1 MCRCST
7 QKQHFHTPTPHQ
19 PKLKNLFCVL
29 PDNPLTLQLALRF
42 SNFHTTAHK
51 TPDFQLPNARHPLR
65 KKVIECLLEILIF
78 RDERREILECLN
90 EMDHPSSESEIDV
103 ISMNSE
109 NTFSDFNST
118 PRRSSIQSWIEPVLS
133 RAGNW
138 HQIFDNFHVILFKV
152 RWFICGENRWNCR
165 EIVQPSTP
173 TVIQFSTTS
182 KHYDVLVTFQCKIYI
197 NTSW

>member
-65 KKVIECLLEILIF
+65 KKSLNVFWKFWFFAMSAGKSSNVSMKWIILHLKVKSMWFQWTAKIHF
-78 RDERREILECLN
+78 RISIRRLVE
-90 EMDHPSSESEIDV
+90 
-103 ISMNSE
+103 
-109 NTFSDFNST
+109 
-118 PRRSSIQSWIEPVLS
+118 
-133 RAGNW
+133 A
-138 HQIFDNFHVILFKV
+138 
-152 RWFICGENRWNCR
+152 
-165 EIVQPSTP
+165 
-173 TVIQFSTTS
+173 QFSPGSSPYCQEPETDIKFS
-182 KHYDVLVTFQCKIYI
+182 IIFV
-197 NTSW
+197 